1 VNDLRVA
8 IFGLS
13 AVLLFL
19 AAAAQVALVYIDRA
33 RLRHMLEEGT
43 PRANA
48 LMRLL
53 DEPTSSLST
62 ILFVHTLAL
71 CAGAAAA
78 FWFDLDIWFTTQ
90 VPWMAIV
97 LGFVELVLLLLA
109 QFLGRVLALARPEL
123 LALTFVRPVEL
134 LNRVLFVFLAPLNA
148 L

>member
-1 VNDLRVA
+1 MSDLRVA
-8 IFGLS
+8 IFALS

-43 PRANA
+43 PRASA

-53 DEPTSSLST
+53 DEPSSSLST

-78 FWFDLDIWFTTQ
+78 FCFDLDIWTTST
-90 VPWMAIV
+90 VPSMAIV
-97 LGFVELVLLLLA
+97 LALVE
-109 QFLGRVLALARPEL
+109 
-123 LALTFVRPVEL
+123 
-134 LNRVLFVFLAPLNA
+134 
-148 L
+148 